1 MTKRLRDSLIL
12 AFEILGGIATIL
24 TILGVSVSTLLPMNE
39 RPTLLRIIAY
49 TGIVVAVYVVLF
61 LIIYFI
67 KGRKYKDSVTLQIG
81 KNTVN
86 IITGDIFNIPGWRV
100 IAVDTSFSTKVNDVI
115 ISKNSLHGQLV
126 LNHGDANSINDTVKK
141 TAEEIGLKPDENGS
155 YRFKLGTM
163 IPYESS
169 KEKEQ
174 IYLMAAMTELNET
187 YEAHTSMVQFEHTL
201 MRMWKE
207 ISRIYAGNDIV
218 LPLLGS
224 GITRFD
230 DNQDDPRELLR
241 CMLCTLNTSKV
252 HLKSKI
258 TVAIYNDDKT
268 QLPLYEYKE
277 LFKIVR

>member
-169 KEKEQ
+169 KEKRAD
-174 IYLMAAMTELNET
+174 LLDG
-187 YEAHTSMVQFEHTL
+187 
-201 MRMWKE
+201 
-207 ISRIYAGNDIV
+207 GNDR
-218 LPLLGS
+218 
-224 GITRFD
+224 T
-230 DNQDDPRELLR
+230 E
-241 CMLCTLNTSKV
+241 
-252 HLKSKI
+252 
-258 TVAIYNDDKT
+258 
-268 QLPLYEYKE
+268 
-277 LFKIVR
+277 